1 MTTLQL
7 RNDITCT
14 NVTNEIK
21 MIESITENLDYLRY
35 LVTKDD
41 DTDIGIAQSIFIFLS
56 NQRSDIEREDRR
68 EAIERRNLLN
78 NGYTKGSH

>member
-21 MIESITENLDYLRY
+21 LIESITENLDYLRY

-41 DTDIGIAQSIFIFLS
+41 DTEIGIAQSIFVFLS

>member
-56 NQRSDIEREDRR
+56 NQRSDIDRQDRR
-68 EAIERRNLLN
+68 EAIQRRNLLN

>member
-7 RNDITCT
+7 HNDPITCT
-14 NVTNEIK
+14 NVSNDIK
-21 MIESITENLDYLRY
+21 MIQSITEHLNYLRW
-35 LVTKDD
+35 LVKQNYTETK
-41 DTDIGIAQSIFIFLS
+41 IAENLFIFMK

-68 EAIERRNLLN
+68 EAIQRKNLLN

>member
-21 MIESITENLDYLRY
+21 LIESITENLDYLRY

-41 DTDIGIAQSIFIFLS
+41 DTEIGIAQSIFIFLS

>member
-21 MIESITENLDYLRY
+21 LIEGITENLDYLRY

-41 DTDIGIAQSIFIFLS
+41 DTEIGIAQSIFIFLS

>member
-21 MIESITENLDYLRY
+21 LIESITENLDYLRY

-41 DTDIGIAQSIFIFLS
+41 DTEIGIAQSIFMFIS
-56 NQRSDIEREDRR
+56 NQRSDIDRQDRR

>member
-21 MIESITENLDYLRY
+21 LIESITENLDYLRY
-35 LVTKDD
+35 LITKDD
-41 DTDIGIAQSIFIFLS
+41 DTEIGIAQSIFIFLS

>member
-14 NVTNEIK
+14 NVTNDIK

-41 DTDIGIAQSIFIFLS
+41 DTEIGIAQSIFMFIS
-56 NQRSDIEREDRR
+56 NQRSDIDRQDRR

>member
-21 MIESITENLDYLRY
+21 LIESITENLDYLRY

-41 DTDIGIAQSIFIFLS
+41 DTEISIAQSIFIFLS
-56 NQRSDIEREDRR
+56 NQRSDIDRQDRR

>member
-21 MIESITENLDYLRY
+21 LIEGITENLDYLRY
-35 LVTKDD
+35 LITKDD
-41 DTDIGIAQSIFIFLS
+41 DTEIS
-56 NQRSDIEREDRR
+56 
-68 EAIERRNLLN
+68 
-78 NGYTKGSH
+78 

>member
-21 MIESITENLDYLRY
+21 LIESITENLDYLRY
-35 LVTKDD
+35 LITKDD
-41 DTDIGIAQSIFIFLS
+41 DTEIGIAQSIFIFLS
-56 NQRSDIEREDRR
+56 NQRSDIDRQDRR

>member
-14 NVTNEIK
+14 NVTNDIK

-35 LVTKDD
+35 LITKDD
-41 DTDIGIAQSIFIFLS
+41 DTEIGIAQSIFIFLS
-56 NQRSDIEREDRR
+56 NQRSDIDRQDRR

>member
-21 MIESITENLDYLRY
+21 LIESITENLDYLRY

-56 NQRSDIEREDRR
+56 NQRSDIDRQDRR

>member
-21 MIESITENLDYLRY
+21 LIESITENLDYLRY

-41 DTDIGIAQSIFIFLS
+41 DTEIGIAQSLFIFLS

>member
-21 MIESITENLDYLRY
+21 LIESITENLDYLRY
-35 LVTKDD
+35 LITKDD
-41 DTDIGIAQSIFIFLS
+41 DTEIGIAQSIFMFIS
-56 NQRSDIEREDRR
+56 NQRSDIDRQDRR

>member
-14 NVTNEIK
+14 KVTNEIS
-21 MIESITENLDYLRY
+21 MIESIAENLCYLRY

-41 DTDIGIAQSIFIFLS
+41 DTEIGIAQSIFIFMNNS
-56 NQRSDIEREDRR
+56 RSDIDRQDRR

>member
-21 MIESITENLDYLRY
+21 LIESITENLDYLRY

-41 DTDIGIAQSIFIFLS
+41 DTEIGIAQSIFIFLS
-56 NQRSDIEREDRR
+56 NQRSDIDRQDRR

-78 NGYTKGSH
+78 NGYTKGYH

>member
-14 NVTNEIK
+14 KVTNEIS
-21 MIESITENLDYLRY
+21 MIESIAGNLNYLRY
-35 LVTKDD
+35 LVNKDD
-41 DTDIGIAQSIFIFLS
+41 TEIGIAQSMFIFMS
-56 NQRSDIEREDRR
+56 NSRSDIDRKDRR
-68 EAIERRNLLN
+68 EAIQRRNLLN

>member
-21 MIESITENLDYLRY
+21 LIESITENLDYLRY

-41 DTDIGIAQSIFIFLS
+41 DTEIGIAQSIFIFLS
-56 NQRSDIEREDRR
+56 NQRRDIEREDRR

>member
-14 NVTNEIK
+14 NVTND
-21 MIESITENLDYLRY
+21 IESITENLDYLRY
-35 LVTKDD
+35 LITKDD
-41 DTDIGIAQSIFIFLS
+41 DTEIGIAQSIFIFLS
-56 NQRSDIEREDRR
+56 NQRSDIDRQDRR

>member
-14 NVTNEIK
+14 KVTNEIK
-21 MIESITENLDYLRY
+21 MIEGITENLDYLRY

-41 DTDIGIAQSIFIFLS
+41 DTEIGIAQNIFIFLS
-56 NQRSDIEREDRR
+56 NQRSDIDRQDRR

>member
-21 MIESITENLDYLRY
+21 LIESITENLDYLRY

-56 NQRSDIEREDRR
+56 NQRSDIDRQDRR
-68 EAIERRNLLN
+68 EAIQRRNLLN

>member
-21 MIESITENLDYLRY
+21 LIESITENLDYLRY

>member
-21 MIESITENLDYLRY
+21 LIEGITENLDYLRY
-35 LVTKDD
+35 LITKDD
-41 DTDIGIAQSIFIFLS
+41 DTEIGIAQSIFIFLS
-56 NQRSDIEREDRR
+56 NQRSDIDRQDRR